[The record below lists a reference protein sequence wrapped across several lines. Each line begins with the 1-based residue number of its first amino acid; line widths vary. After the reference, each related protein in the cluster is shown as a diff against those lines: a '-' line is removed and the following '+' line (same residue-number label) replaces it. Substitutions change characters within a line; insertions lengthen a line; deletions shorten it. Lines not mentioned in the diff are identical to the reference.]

1 MKRYIC
7 TDKCFHNGSLYR
19 KGDLAVFGDDF
30 PKDKEGNI
38 RHFELADQSVAAPSG
53 PEKGRGGVIVNGK
66 KTAE

>member
-19 KGDLAVFGDDF
+19 KGQIAVFGDDY

-38 RHFELADQSVAAPSG
+38 RHFVPVDETPRAEA
-53 PEKGRGGVIVNGK
+53 PEKKKGVKVNGK
-66 KTAE
+66 DAS